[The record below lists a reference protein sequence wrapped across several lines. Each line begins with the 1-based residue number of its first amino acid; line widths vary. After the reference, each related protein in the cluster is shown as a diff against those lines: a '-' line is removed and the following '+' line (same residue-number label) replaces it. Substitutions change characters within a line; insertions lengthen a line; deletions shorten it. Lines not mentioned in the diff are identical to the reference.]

1 MQIFEFRFLD
11 DLCND
16 NRSSGLKNKSLTNSF
31 FLSVASVHLYYLFP
45 SLEEGG
51 LATYRTAIVQNQHLA
66 MLAKVNC
73 WLGGPLRGLRAD
85 PDVKKSLPFFFHP
98 LRFVIGVKRWL
109 FWRMRLAGL
118 GSGGPLEVF
127 LKHSPVPVSAP
138 PPLPNPSQCSP
149 ANSRSLACLQRAQ
162 Q

>member
-85 PDVKKSLPFFFHP
+85 PDVEKSLPFFFHP

-118 GSGGPLEVF
+118 GALVGPW
-127 LKHSPVPVSAP
+127 
-138 PPLPNPSQCSP
+138 
-149 ANSRSLACLQRAQ
+149 RSS
-162 Q
+162 